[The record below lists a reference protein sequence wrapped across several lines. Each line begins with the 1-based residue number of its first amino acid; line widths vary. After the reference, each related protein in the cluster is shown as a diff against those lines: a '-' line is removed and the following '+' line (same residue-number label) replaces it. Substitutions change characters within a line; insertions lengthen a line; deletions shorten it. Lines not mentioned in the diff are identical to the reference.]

1 VSITTT
7 TTGIGYTGDSS
18 FLVNP
23 IQGQMNITKS
33 VLNSIT
39 YDVGASQSLYPIAGQ
54 MNIYDSV
61 ATVTDATLGTKISL
75 PTTLNIVNTPINPYT
90 TITTSIAGP
99 IPQGVIK
106 VFGDNP
112 QRERWV

>member
-1 VSITTT
+1 MIFPLT
-7 TTGIGYTGDSS
+7 
-18 FLVNP
+18 N
-23 IQGQMNITKS
+23 QS

-61 ATVTDATLGTKISL
+61 VTVTDATLGAKTML
-75 PTTLNIVNTPINPYT
+75 PATNNIVNTPINPYT